1 MLAYGTNIC
10 QGIFPMQSRRMG
22 SSCWNRLRS
31 SFAGWLFRASRAVC
45 RSRCRIG
52 PSCCYQDEDLW
63 KHRLAVTNDRRAY
76 VLPLGPDCDIRWINS
91 GAFTDAD
98 YAHLKNEISV
108 LLQSHPQSGMQVS
121 SCQRLYT
128 YAESPE
134 LSALKAPIQTIF
146 LRLLMEDMHGNI
158 GPEFTEGIGCRIA
171 QEVVGIF
178 AGDAA
183 RSVVLAGIVGDGYA
197 LCDAASQQFGCVNGI
212 VPMIIRS
219 DGYPADGIKGP
230 LPDGTSAQGVVTLVL
245 MKHSRQ
251 RKDHPVVAA
260 GLIDEPAP

>member
-1 MLAYGTNIC
+1 
-10 QGIFPMQSRRMG
+10 MG